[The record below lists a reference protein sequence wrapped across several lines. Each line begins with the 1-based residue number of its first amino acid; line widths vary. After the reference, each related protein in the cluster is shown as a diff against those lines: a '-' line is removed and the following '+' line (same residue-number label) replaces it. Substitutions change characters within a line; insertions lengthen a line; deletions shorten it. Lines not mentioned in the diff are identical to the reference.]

1 MDGIGKEEVV
11 KAVAGLMTGFLIAII
26 VHFIKG
32 FRVEF
37 YIFAPAICCFGTLM
51 LVKKN
56 TRNVST
62 IDLIK
67 QMVAYHNSQK
77 IFFYKYVNI
86 YEKDRKE
93 EEKKSEK
100 GSE

>member
-51 LVKKN
+51 LVKK
-56 TRNVST
+56 
-62 IDLIK
+62 
-67 QMVAYHNSQK
+67 
-77 IFFYKYVNI
+77 KY
-86 YEKDRKE
+86 
-93 EEKKSEK
+93 
-100 GSE
+100 